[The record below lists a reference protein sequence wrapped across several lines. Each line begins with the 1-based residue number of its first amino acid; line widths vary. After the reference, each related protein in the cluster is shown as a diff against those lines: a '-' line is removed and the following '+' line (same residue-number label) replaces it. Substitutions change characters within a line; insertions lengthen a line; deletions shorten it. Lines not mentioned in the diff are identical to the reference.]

1 MDVLKYAIQ
10 MEKDGE
16 AYYTKQAEINKD
28 NPLFTVCTLLAKEE
42 KGHAE
47 LLESKMNN
55 LPYELKDSEAYEHA
69 KNIFSDTENFQ
80 SGIKEVPGQLDFYRF
95 ALENEQ
101 KSIDLYMDF
110 LAKSEDEKEKQLF
123 EFLVAQET
131 EHYEIIDDLV
141 RMLTNAEQW
150 VEDAEFG
157 IRDEY

>member
-16 AYYTKQAEINKD
+16 AYYTKQAEINKG
-28 NPLFTVCTLLAKEE
+28 NPLHTVCMLLAKEE

-47 LLESKMNN
+47 ILESKMNS
-55 LPYELKDSEAYEHA
+55 LPYKLSESEAYEKA
-69 KNIFSDTENFQ
+69 KNIFSDAKTFTSE
-80 SGIKEVPGQLDFYRF
+80 IKETPDQLEFYRF

-110 LAKSEDEKEKQLF
+110 LADAEDEKDKVLF

-157 IRDEY
+157 VREEY